1 MDNDAWSN
9 ELNTEAKPVLGPN
22 SMIPYV
28 KIFVYIVLSHGL
40 DLKRA

>member
-1 MDNDAWSN
+1 MDNDARPN

-28 KIFVYIVLSHGL
+28 KIFVYILSHGL